1 VQRSVKIEL
10 KIKKERYM
18 YHHLTKNERDQIA
31 VLRAQGQS
39 HGEIA
44 AQLNRHKSTISR
56 EIKRNKND
64 KGKYLSCYAQDKS
77 DFRKHN
83 SHKRERLR
91 DTAIRQYVID
101 KIKLGWSPDIIS
113 GRIKIDHPSLSVSH
127 EAIYQYIYLEDKEL
141 GLFLPRRKVKRQPKS
156 HLRKG
161 KKPKIP
167 NRTPIDSRPESV
179 NDRSVFGHYESD
191 SIVSRES
198 KAALN
203 VLVERK
209 SRYTIINWLHRKT
222 AEETLKA
229 IIISL
234 SKYTPYVSSIT
245 YDNGTEFVCH
255 EQINSALEASSYF
268 CQPYHSWE
276 KGSVEN
282 RNWFIR
288 RFLPKKTD
296 FSKIDKSNIIQI
308 QDWINNRPMRCLD
321 YKTPK
326 EVFDY
331 ELKRCA

>member
-1 VQRSVKIEL
+1 
-10 KIKKERYM
+10 M

-31 VLRAQGQS
+31 VLHAQGQS
-39 HGEIA
+39 HSEIA
-44 AQLNRHKSTISR
+44 ARLNRSKSTISR

-64 KGKYLSCYAQDKS
+64 KGEYLSCYAQDKS
-77 DFRKHN
+77 DLRKHN
-83 SHKRERLR
+83 AHKRERLSNP
-91 DTAIRQYVID
+91 AIRHYVIE
-101 KIKLGWSPDIIS
+101 KIMLGWSPDIIS
-113 GRIKIDHPSLSVSH
+113 GRIKIDHPSLSISH
-127 EAIYQYIYLEDKEL
+127 EAIYQYIYFENAQL
-141 GLFLPRRKVKRQPKS
+141 GLYLPRKKVKRRPKS
-156 HLRKG
+156 YYRKG
-161 KKPKIP
+161 KKTKIP
-167 NRTPIDSRPESV
+167 NRTPINLRPKSV
-179 NDRSVFGHYESD
+179 NERNVFGHYESD
-191 SIVSRES
+191 SIVSRKS

-209 SRYTIINWLHRKT
+209 SRYTIINPLEMKT

-229 IIISL
+229 IISSL
-234 SKYTPYVSSIT
+234 APYKPYVYSIT

-255 EQINSALEASSYF
+255 EQINVVLESSSYF

-308 QDWINNRPMRCLD
+308 QNWINNRPMRCLD

-326 EVFDY
+326 EVFND

>member
-1 VQRSVKIEL
+1 
-10 KIKKERYM
+10 M
-18 YHHLTKNERDQIA
+18 YNHLTKYERDQIA
-31 VLRAQGQS
+31 VLHAQGQS
-39 HGEIA
+39 HSEIA
-44 AQLNRHKSTISR
+44 FQLRRSKSTIGR

-64 KGKYLSCYAQDKS
+64 KGIYLSSFAHDRS
-77 DFRKHN
+77 DLRKQKA
-83 SHKRERLR
+83 HKQERIENLEVR
-91 DTAIRQYVID
+91 KYVIE
-101 KIKLGWSPDIIS
+101 KIKLGWSPDIIA
-113 GRIKIDHPSLSVSH
+113 GRIKIEHPSLSISH
-127 EAIYQYIYLEDKEL
+127 ECIYQYIYNEDPQL
-141 GLFLPRRKVKRQPKS
+141 GLFLPRKRVKRRPKS
-156 HLRKG
+156 NPRKA
-161 KKPKIP
+161 KKTKIP
-167 NRTPIDSRPESV
+167 NRTPINLRPESA

-209 SRYTIINWLHRKT
+209 TRYTIINPLEMKT

-234 SKYTPYVSSIT
+234 AAYTPYVLSIT
-245 YDNGTEFVCH
+245 YDNGTEFVYH
-255 EQINSALEASSYF
+255 EQINYILESCSYF

>member
-1 VQRSVKIEL
+1 
-10 KIKKERYM
+10 M

-31 VLRAQGQS
+31 VLHAQGQS
-39 HGEIA
+39 HSEIA
-44 AQLNRHKSTISR
+44 ARLNRHKSTIGR
-56 EIKRNKND
+56 EIKRNKNI
-64 KGKYLSCYAQDKS
+64 KGEYLSCYAQDKS
-77 DFRKHN
+77 DSRKHIA
-83 SHKRERLR
+83 HKRERLSNPV
-91 DTAIRQYVID
+91 IRNYVIE
-101 KIKLGWSPDIIS
+101 KIMFGWSPDIIS

-127 EAIYQYIYLEDKEL
+127 EAIYQYIYSKDPQL
-141 GLFLPRRKVKRQPKS
+141 GLFLPRKKVKRRPKS
-156 HLRKG
+156 YPRKG

-167 NRTPIDSRPESV
+167 NRTPIDLRPEYV
-179 NDRSVFGHYESD
+179 NDRSIFGHFESD

-209 SRYTIINWLHRKT
+209 SRYTIINPLERKT

-229 IIISL
+229 IISSL
-234 SKYTPYVSSIT
+234 AVYKPYVYSIT
-245 YDNGTEFVCH
+245 YDNGTEFVYH
-255 EQINSALEASSYF
+255 EQINFVLESSSYF

-296 FSKIDKSNIIQI
+296 FSKIDKSEIIQI

-326 EVFDY
+326 EVFDD